1 MPDPTPETYPSW
13 REEWERED
21 GWRARKAEVN
31 MLLAVI
37 DQREDRICDLELD
50 GEGHARFYGAAI
62 GVIRRKQQGWWA
74 WSSPDGLAWRR
85 ESEPGPLVTDIERL
99 ILDHAREAPDA

>member
-1 MPDPTPETYPSW
+1 MPDPTPETYPAW

-37 DQREDRICDLELD
+37 DQLEDRICDLELD
-50 GEGHARFYGAAI
+50 DEGHTRFYDAAI
-62 GVIRRKQQGWWA
+62 GVIRRLLAGWSCGERFW
-74 WSSPDGLAWRR
+74 WKPGTGVVDR
-85 ESEPGPLVTDIERL
+85 EATDTERL
-99 ILDHAREAPDA
+99 ILDHAREAPDDA